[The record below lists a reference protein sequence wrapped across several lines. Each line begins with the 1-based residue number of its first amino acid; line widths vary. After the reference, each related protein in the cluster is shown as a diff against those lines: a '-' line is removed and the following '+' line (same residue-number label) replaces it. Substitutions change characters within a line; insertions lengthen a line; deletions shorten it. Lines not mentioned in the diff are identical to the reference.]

1 MPAATFLHARHG
13 ALSGPADKAADGPQ
27 TAK

>member
-1 MPAATFLHARHG
+1 MPAATFLHARRG
-13 ALSGPADKAADGPQ
+13 ALLGPADKAADGPQ